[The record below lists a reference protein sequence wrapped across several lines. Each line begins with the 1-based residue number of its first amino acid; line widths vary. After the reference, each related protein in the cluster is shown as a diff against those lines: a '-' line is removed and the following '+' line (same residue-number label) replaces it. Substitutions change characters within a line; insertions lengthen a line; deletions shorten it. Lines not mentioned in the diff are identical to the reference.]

1 MLIRVLC
8 GQNTES
14 LICIHLCIVLL
25 MHVAGLPGRVVV
37 LGHRETVRVLGLAT
51 AKVDWKLVVHIVGS
65 YRAVHLFYHDFTIL
79 ICI

>member
-25 MHVAGLPGRVVV
+25 MHVARLPGRVVV
-37 LGHRETVRVLGLAT
+37 LGHRETVRVLGLTA

-65 YRAVHLFYHDFTIL
+65 YRAVHLFYHDSTIL